1 MKHRVLLRRALPL
14 AVLAAV
20 LYSAGWPAS
29 AFFFQKDEA
38 VPSVAAMTK
47 MARRRN
53 PSPFLRRTSLWKAP
67 ASWTAL

>member
-38 VPSVAAMTK
+38 VPSVAAMT
-47 MARRRN
+47 
-53 PSPFLRRTSLWKAP
+53 LSLIHISEP
-67 ASWTAL
+67 TRH